1 MTQSDVSEF
10 TLKRLQEENSRL
22 KRAVEE
28 LTILNDL
35 ARAIGAV
42 HTSDEIMQTIIRRS
56 LKAVSAEQG
65 VITLVD
71 RTTDD
76 SMKTLVRTMV
86 SSSEHQPFHL
96 HQNLLGWMHIN
107 KKPLLIN
114 DLSSDQRFRGIKW
127 DEAIANLLCVP
138 LMVKSQLI
146 GILIVY
152 NKKNGMLFSEE
163 DQRLLAILAAQSAQ
177 VVENARLYEEEK
189 TLMKMRQEVQVAA
202 MIQINLLPDKS
213 PTIPGYD
220 IAGKSEAAQLVG
232 GDYFDFIPINDQRWA
247 FTLGDVAGKGLSA
260 SLLMANL
267 QATLRGQSVLT
278 DSAKECIEKSNKLLV
293 HSTSAERF
301 VTCFYGLLD
310 TVEHQVRFCNAGHDA
325 PIFVTSDDVQRLQTG
340 NLVLGML
347 DTFPYDEKVLPINPG
362 DIIVVYSDGVTEA
375 KNFHDEEFGE
385 ERLIKLVTENRSLSA
400 NDLLETIF
408 KAVHQYMGDLPPMDD
423 ITLVIVKRN

>member
-1 MTQSDVSEF
+1 MTQTDVSEF
-10 TLKRLQEENSRL
+10 TIKRLQEENSRL

-56 LKAVSAEQG
+56 LKAVTAEQG

-76 SMKTLVRTMV
+76 TMKTLVRTMV

-127 DEAIANLLCVP
+127 DEAISNLLCVP

-152 NKKNGMLFSEE
+152 NKKNGLLFSEE

-189 TLMKMRQEVQVAA
+189 AFMKMRQEVQVAA
-202 MIQINLLPDKS
+202 TIQNNLLPEKA
-213 PTIPGYD
+213 PIIPGYE

-267 QATLRGQSVLT
+267 QATLRGQSILT
-278 DSAKECIEKSNKLLV
+278 NSAKECIEKSNKLLV

-310 TVEHQVRFCNAGHDA
+310 IVGHKVTFCNAGHDA
-325 PIFVTSDDVQRLQTG
+325 PIFLTSDGIQRLQTG

-347 DTFPYDEKVLPINPG
+347 DTFPYDEKIMDINSG
-362 DIIVVYSDGVTEA
+362 DLLVVYSDGVTEA
-375 KNFHDEEFGE
+375 KNYHDEEFGE
-385 ERLIKLVTENRSLSA
+385 ERLINLVSENRNLSA
-400 NDLLETIF
+400 NDLLEKIF
-408 KAVHQYMGDLPPMDD
+408 KEVHAYMGDLPPMDD
-423 ITLVIVKRN
+423 ITLVIIKRL

>member
-1 MTQSDVSEF
+1 MTQTDVSEF
-10 TLKRLQEENSRL
+10 TIKRLQEENSRL

-56 LKAVSAEQG
+56 LKAVTAEQG

-127 DEAIANLLCVP
+127 DEAISNLLCVP

-152 NKKNGMLFSEE
+152 NKKNGLLFSEE

-189 TLMKMRQEVQVAA
+189 AFMKMRQEVQVAA
-202 MIQINLLPDKS
+202 TIQNNLLPEKA
-213 PTIPGYD
+213 PTIPGYE
-220 IAGKSEAAQLVG
+220 IAGRSEAAQLVG
-232 GDYFDFIPINDQRWA
+232 GDYFDFIPINDQRLA

-267 QATLRGQSVLT
+267 QATLRGQSILT
-278 DSAKECIEKSNKLLV
+278 DSAKDCIEKSNKLLV

-310 TVEHQVRFCNAGHDA
+310 TVGHKVCYCNAGHDA
-325 PIFVTSDDVQRLQTG
+325 PIYLTSDGIQRLQTG

-347 DTFPYDEKVLPINPG
+347 DTFPYDEKVLDINPG
-362 DIIVVYSDGVTEA
+362 DLIVVYSDGVTEA
-375 KNFHDEEFGE
+375 KDFHDEEFGE
-385 ERLIKLVTENRSLSA
+385 ERLINLVTENRNLSA
-400 NDLLETIF
+400 NDLLEKIF
-408 KAVHQYMGDLPPMDD
+408 KEVHAYMGDLPPMDD
-423 ITLVIVKRN
+423 ITLVIIKRL